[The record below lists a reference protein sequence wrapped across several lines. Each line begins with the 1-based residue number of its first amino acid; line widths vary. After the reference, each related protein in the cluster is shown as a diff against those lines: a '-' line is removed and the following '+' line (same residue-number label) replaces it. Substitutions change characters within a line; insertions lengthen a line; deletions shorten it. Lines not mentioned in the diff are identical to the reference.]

1 MTTTDRPKGGRRP
14 EEFPEARA
22 RDRAV
27 LSWLGNGPLHGHP
40 GHTRNS
46 LAAALAT
53 DRKLITY
60 SLARLRR
67 RGLVEHVA
75 RGCEG
80 HGYWVLTLRG
90 FLVKNERSEP

>member
-1 MTTTDRPKGGRRP
+1 MTTDRPKGGRRP
-14 EEFPEARA
+14 EEFPEARM

-27 LSWLGNGPLHGHP
+27 ILCLGNRPEGA
-40 GHTRNS
+40 TRNLIS
-46 LAAALAT
+46 DLLAT

-60 SLARLRR
+60 SLARLRHL
-67 RGLVEHVA
+67 GLVEHVA

-90 FLVKNERSEP
+90 YLDRGRSES